1 MKMFFK
7 ILICT
12 IALAAW
18 YVVTYF
24 AGLFI
29 GTKLG
34 NWLFPAE

>member
-7 ILICT
+7 VVILT
-12 IALAAW
+12 IALAVW
-18 YVVTYF
+18 YAVVYF

-29 GTKLG
+29 GTKLS